1 VRLLATDLYYLFV
14 IALILLLRLAPYRR
28 LREAFI
34 DGAAGAAYLFSRA
47 KRRRIERNLLE
58 ALGDLDAERRR
69 RIVRGSLRGLW
80 EDLFGAPERRAEVRG
95 LERLE
100 AALAR
105 GKGVILWESKGLGR
119 RAASKQIL
127 QSRGLLVH
135 QVHGANSFGAFL
147 NPNSAATWL
156 RRAVLKPFFDSCE
169 RPYVAE
175 IIDLPG
181 SNSLAFT
188 RRLRGLL
195 QENAILC
202 ISGDGRSG
210 QKLIRLP
217 FLGGAEH
224 FSPGMVSL
232 AKISGATI
240 LPMFCL
246 RQPEGCTTLV
256 IEEPI
261 RLDTG
266 VAQYADMLE
275 AYISRY
281 PEQYRNWHL
290 LRRAEADAA
299 LS

>member
-1 VRLLATDLYYLFV
+1 MKLLATDLYYLLV
-14 IALILLLRLAPYRR
+14 IVLILLLRLAPCRR
-28 LREAFI
+28 LRKSFI
-34 DGAAGAAYLFSRA
+34 DGATGAAYLFSRA
-47 KRRRIERNLLE
+47 KRKRIEQNLRE
-58 ALGDLDAERRR
+58 ALGDLNDERRR

-80 EDLFGAPERRAEVRG
+80 DDLFSAPERRAEILG
-95 LERLE
+95 LDRLE

-105 GKGVILWESKGLGR
+105 GKGVILWESNGLGR

-127 QSRGLLVH
+127 ESRGLLVH
-135 QVHGANSFGAFL
+135 QVHGANNLGGFL
-147 NPNSAATWL
+147 EPHYAATWL
-156 RRAVLKPFFDSCE
+156 RRAILKPFFDSCE
-169 RPYVAE
+169 RPFVAE

-188 RRLRGLL
+188 RRLRALL

-210 QKLIRLP
+210 QKLVLLP
-217 FLGGAEH
+217 FLGGAEY

-232 AKISGATI
+232 ARISGATI

-246 RQPEGCTTLV
+246 RQPGGSTTLV
-256 IEEPI
+256 FEEPI
-261 RLDTG
+261 ELDAG

-275 AYISRY
+275 IYIRRY

-290 LRRAEADAA
+290 LRLGEAKSA
-299 LS
+299 

>member
-1 VRLLATDLYYLFV
+1 MRLLATDLYYLLV
-14 IALILLLRLAPYRR
+14 ITLIFLVRLAPYHR
-28 LREAFI
+28 LREALI

-47 KRRRIERNLLE
+47 KRRRIERNLRE
-58 ALGDLDAERRR
+58 ALGNLDTGRRR

-105 GKGVILWESKGLGR
+105 GKGVILWESNGLGR

-135 QVHGANSFGAFL
+135 QVHGANNFGGFF
-147 NPNSAATWL
+147 NPDYAATWL

-169 RPYVAE
+169 RPFVAE

-188 RRLRGLL
+188 RRLRELL

-210 QKLIRLP
+210 QKLILLP
-217 FLGGAEH
+217 FLGGAEY

-246 RQPEGCTTLV
+246 RQPEGRTMLV
-256 IEEPI
+256 FEEPI
-261 RLDTG
+261 RVDAG
-266 VAQYADMLE
+266 IAQYADMLE
-275 AYISRY
+275 AYIRQH

-290 LRRAEADAA
+290 LRQGEAEGA
-299 LS
+299 